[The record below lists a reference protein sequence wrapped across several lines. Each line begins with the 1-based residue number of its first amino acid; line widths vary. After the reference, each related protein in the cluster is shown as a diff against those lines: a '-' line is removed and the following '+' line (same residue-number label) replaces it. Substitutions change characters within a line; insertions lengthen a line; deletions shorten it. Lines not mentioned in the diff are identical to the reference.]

1 MFHNPFCPTAHA
13 PPGVLRIPVISTG
26 NKSAQTHC
34 VSDKASQ
41 TRKRA
46 SRGTKGRAAQTSTR
60 FFQTNKYCQTEKC
73 VAKKKNET
81 GTTQTGGR
89 TPQPTAP
96 LFPLELYGTA
106 RLFPKFKGM
115 GSNERGRGEIDLYSF
130 AGGYT
135 CSQVGSQQST
145 QTSQS
150 MGTTDDDQR
159 RCDSPYGSQAESESS
174 NYAVFSSCAE

>member
-1 MFHNPFCPTAHA
+1 MFHNPFCPAAQA
-13 PPGVLRIPVISTG
+13 PPRVLRIPEISTG

-41 TRKRA
+41 TRKRT
-46 SRGTKGRAAQTSTR
+46 SGRTKSRAAQTSTR
-60 FFQTNKYCQTEKC
+60 FFQTNKYSQTEKC
-73 VAKKKNET
+73 VAKKKTET
-81 GTTQTGGR
+81 STTQTGGR

-115 GSNERGRGEIDLYSF
+115 ESNDRGRGEIDLYSF

-135 CSQVGSQQST
+135 CSQVGSQLFT

-150 MGTTDDDQR
+150 TGTTDDDQR
-159 RCDSPYGSQAESESS
+159 CCDSPQGSQAGSESS
-174 NYAVFSSCAE
+174 DYAVFSSCAE